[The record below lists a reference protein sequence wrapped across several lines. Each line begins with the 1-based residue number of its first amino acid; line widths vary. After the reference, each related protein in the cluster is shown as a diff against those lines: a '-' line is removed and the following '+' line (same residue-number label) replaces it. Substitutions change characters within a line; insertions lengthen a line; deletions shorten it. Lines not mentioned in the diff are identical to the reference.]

1 MKLDIKQSVNRVLS
15 TAGIP
20 IDPVLFNPPKA
31 SNPMSFYQ
39 AMDFDKLEQAQSGLD
54 SFVQLVVSGKVRACV
69 ISGPAGSGKTSTVV
83 RMLAKHSTKR
93 YKCISGTMSPIMIYA
108 ELYRHRKAGEVIV
121 LDDIDSVYKSIE
133 GMNIIKAATD
143 SVAQRKISWLT
154 ANPLLKAWGID
165 STFNYDGAIILISN
179 EPFKASKSS
188 KLNGHLN
195 AISDRLFHIPMGT
208 NDKDEQFHQLC
219 YYVVKQG
226 LLRSRGLGPSQEA
239 EIMQYITDHYERLP
253 SITLRT
259 ATKLSD
265 LMQQAPS
272 NWKELAEL
280 SLLTK
285 ETETL

>member
-1 MKLDIKQSVNRVLS
+1 MQIDIKQAVNRVLS

-20 IDPVLFNPPKA
+20 INPLTLNA
-31 SNPMSFYQ
+31 SKVNNPMSFYQ
-39 AMDFDKLEQAQSGLD
+39 AMDFDKLEQAQSSLE

-69 ISGPAGSGKTSTVV
+69 ISGPAGSGKTSSVM
-83 RMLAKHSTKR
+83 RLLAQHTTER
-93 YKCISGTMSPIMIYA
+93 YKCISGTMSPIMIFA

-121 LDDIDSVYKSIE
+121 LDDIDSVYKSVE

-143 SVAQRKISWLT
+143 SVTRRKISWLT
-154 ANPLLKAWGID
+154 ANPLLKAWSIQN
-165 STFNYDGAIILISN
+165 TFDYNGAVILISN

-195 AISDRLFHIPMGT
+195 AIADRLFHIPMGT

-226 LLRSRGLGPSQEA
+226 LLRSRGLSPTQEA
-239 EIMQYITDHYERLP
+239 EILQYITDHYERLP

-272 NWKELAEL
+272 NWKDMAEL

-285 ETETL
+285 AQIL